1 MVIINLKKYYPD
13 IYENDTFIEVPDDV
27 AEFLESERPKQ
38 ASEIRKRYR
47 YKAQY
52 SLDAGD
58 GIENKVIILAY
69 KEAERDEQMY
79 ELLEKAMYHAL
90 TNIQYRRIHMRF
102 VERKSY
108 SEIAAEENVAVSTVA
123 SSVKSA
129 IEKIR
134 KYICKHSVN

>member
-13 IYENDTFIEVPDDV
+13 IYEDDTFIEVPDDV

-58 GIENKVIILAY
+58 GIENKTITHAFE
-69 KEAERDEQMY
+69 EAEHDGQMY
-79 ELLEKAMYHAL
+79 ELLEKAMCNTL
-90 TNIQYRRIHMRF
+90 TSIQYRRVHMRF
-102 VERKSY
+102 IERKSY

-134 KYICKHSVN
+134 KYICKHSMN